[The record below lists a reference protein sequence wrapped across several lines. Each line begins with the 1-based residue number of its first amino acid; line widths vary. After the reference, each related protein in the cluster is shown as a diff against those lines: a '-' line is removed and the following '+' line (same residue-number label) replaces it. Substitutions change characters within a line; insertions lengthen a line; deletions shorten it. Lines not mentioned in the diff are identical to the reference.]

1 VIVFGVEFTVTSML
15 VLFKLDNLFLQRKIS
30 GLEPGKYDGVYDM
43 TLTASTISIS
53 DTGIIV

>member
-15 VLFKLDNLFLQRKIS
+15 VLFKLDNLFLQKIS
-30 GLEPGKYDGVYDM
+30 GLEPGNYDGVYDM